1 MNFSSLQVRSRVFLI
16 QIGTDVKIVE
26 GLLAIIE
33 GSKIRAFLRMRK
45 AAEKEIL
52 GHIFLRFRNSLHNI
66 LLGLLILPQVQ
77 VHKPS
82 IVENI
87 RIAIVDIVSFVQL
100 FEPVENLLQSF

>member
-1 MNFSSLQVRSRVFLI
+1 
-16 QIGTDVKIVE
+16 
-26 GLLAIIE
+26 
-33 GSKIRAFLRMRK
+33 MRK

-52 GHIFLRFRNSLHNI
+52 GDIFLRFRNSLHDI
-66 LLGLLILPQVQ
+66 LLSLLILPQVQ

-87 RIAIVDIVSFVQL
+87 RIAIVDIISFVQL